1 MGTEREKLI
10 EQLSNLSI
18 HQSMSARDTLG
29 KYASK
34 EQLGDI
40 ADFIIEDRK
49 RIVEPLVKHKKLWCG
64 NWKEYTAS
72 EAIDKAIA
80 NAGLE

>member
-1 MGTEREKLI
+1 MGTAREKLI
-10 EQLSNLSI
+10 KKLKEWGREELPDLNSEDEI
-18 HQSMSARDTLG
+18 VG
-29 KYASK
+29 KF
-34 EQLGDI
+34 
-40 ADFIIEDRK
+40 ADFMIEDRK

-72 EAIDKAIA
+72 ESIDATLK